1 MPGPEPGAAPPLTAP
16 TRRTAS
22 LRERLRGPWRVVVEE
37 ASMRPGIAPGDW
49 LLVDP
54 TIVRWPRRGAVVVFE
69 DPLDGGLS
77 IKRVAAR
84 GGERVPFA
92 GGRLE
97 LAPDEAWLV
106 SDATE
111 AETADAGFGPPVD
124 SNRFGP
130 VPVTALVGRVWFR
143 YGPLRRF
150 GRIPGARS
158 ARD

>member
-1 MPGPEPGAAPPLTAP
+1 M
-16 TRRTAS
+16 AS
-22 LRERLRGPWRVVVEE
+22 LRKRLRGPWRVVVEE
-37 ASMRPGIAPGDW
+37 ASMLPAIAPGDW

-54 TIVRWPRRGAVVVFE
+54 TVVRWPRRGSVVVFE

-84 GGERVPFA
+84 GGERVAFA

-111 AETADAGFGPPVD
+111 VEAAAAGFGPPVD

-143 YGPLRRF
+143 YGPLRRL
-150 GRIPGARS
+150 GRIPRPPTRHDTTGA
-158 ARD
+158 